1 MKCFRFI
8 VPMTIFLC
16 IFSFDVFA
24 FKTAPFFVCEIDPQ
38 SIPDGSCY
46 LDMLVRIKDLTSN
59 WYLCDANVNQF
70 DFFGFDE
77 TAPIATYLEDG
88 YVSYMFHC
96 KDAVGNNRIPAVNNK
111 DYILL
116 SFGEDE
122 DQQFTEEMMSLL
134 KRLKHIRFAY
144 LDKDGNILS
153 VTEDVRPNK
162 ENPFLFREEI
172 RIQGETVHVSFTTGP
187 PYWLIP
193 CGALGFTGCV
203 VFLIVWTKRKN
214 KRQQ

>member
-1 MKCFRFI
+1 MKCFRCI
-8 VPMTIFLC
+8 VFVIVFLC

-24 FKTAPFFVCEIDPQ
+24 FRPAPYFLCEIDPQ
-38 SIPDGSCY
+38 FIPEGSCY
-46 LDMLVRIKDLTSN
+46 FDMLVRIKDLTSN
-59 WYLCDANVNQF
+59 WYLSDANVNQF

-77 TAPIATYLEDG
+77 TAPIAAYLEDG

-96 KDAVGNNRIPAVNNK
+96 KDAVGNNRITALSSEEYALV
-111 DYILL
+111 
-116 SFGEDE
+116 SFGQNE
-122 DQQFTEEMMSLL
+122 DQQLTEEMVSLL
-134 KRLKHIRFAY
+134 KRLKHVRFVY
-144 LDKDGNILS
+144 LDKEGNILS
-153 VTEDVRPNK
+153 VTEDVRPNTW
-162 ENPFLFREEI
+162 NPFLLRDEI
-172 RIQGETVHVSFTTGP
+172 FIQGETVHVSFTTGP